1 LLFPLRKHRQN
12 FYKVLLY
19 CSIAEVF
26 YHLSLIKEKNMIL
39 FGESLNVISK
49 VIGKAYRERDPKPI
63 QEECLEQKK
72 LGMDYID
79 INLGPAKKDGHE
91 LMPWVCQVV
100 QEVVPDMP
108 LLLDTSNIAAI
119 EEGLKVLKP
128 ASKPHIVNSI
138 MARPERY
145 TVMLPIAAKYEAD
158 IVALM
163 WGPDGLPRDENERAA
178 LCVEL
183 LYAAN
188 EAGIPNEKIWVDGI
202 VTPVN
207 IQQTQCVSLL
217 NFQMMLEEIAPGS
230 MSTCGLSN
238 ISNGPPVHLRPI
250 LNNTYMI
257 MLERYGMKSVIA
269 DPLDSE
275 LIAVAKGK
283 RPDIVEVVH
292 QAMDGN
298 APELSS
304 LSKELADYVKT
315 VKVITGENLFS
326 DSYLDI

>member
-1 LLFPLRKHRQN
+1 
-12 FYKVLLY
+12 
-19 CSIAEVF
+19 
-26 YHLSLIKEKNMIL
+26 MIL

-63 QEECLEQKK
+63 QAEVLEQQK

-91 LMPWVCQVV
+91 LMPWVVQVV
-100 QEVVPDMP
+100 QEVVPNMP

-119 EEGLKVLKP
+119 EEGLKVIKP
-128 ASKPHIVNSI
+128 AAKPHIVNSI

-145 TVMLPIAAKYEAD
+145 TVMLPMAAKYNAD

-178 LCVEL
+178 LAVEL

-207 IQQTQCVSLL
+207 IQQAQCVSLMT
-217 NFQMMLEEIAPGS
+217 FQAMLEDIAPGA

-250 LNNTYMI
+250 LNTTYMI
-257 MLERYGMKSVIA
+257 MLGRNGMKSVIS
-269 DPLDSE
+269 DPLDTT
-275 LIAVAKGK
+275 LTAVAKGQ
-283 RPDIVEVVH
+283 RPDIVDVVY
-292 QAMDGN
+292 QAMDGT
-298 APELSS
+298 APSLSS

-315 VKVITGENLFS
+315 VRVITGESLFS
-326 DSYLDI
+326 DSYLEI

>member
-1 LLFPLRKHRQN
+1 LFFPLRKHRQN

>member
-1 LLFPLRKHRQN
+1 
-12 FYKVLLY
+12 
-19 CSIAEVF
+19 
-26 YHLSLIKEKNMIL
+26 MIL

-49 VIGKAYRERDPKPI
+49 VIGKAFKERDPKPI
-63 QEECLEQKK
+63 QEEVQDQIEKR
-72 LGMDYID
+72 MDYID

-100 QEVVPDMP
+100 QEVSGDIP

-145 TVMLPIAAKYEAD
+145 EAMLPMTAKYEAD
-158 IVALM
+158 FVALM

-207 IQQTQCVSLL
+207 IQQQQCMSLL
-217 NFQMMLEEIAPGS
+217 NFQMMPRGLYRLGHSLRCLILDGS
-230 MSTCGLSN
+230 
-238 ISNGPPVHLRPI
+238 
-250 LNNTYMI
+250 
-257 MLERYGMKSVIA
+257 
-269 DPLDSE
+269 
-275 LIAVAKGK
+275 
-283 RPDIVEVVH
+283 
-292 QAMDGN
+292 
-298 APELSS
+298 
-304 LSKELADYVKT
+304 
-315 VKVITGENLFS
+315 
-326 DSYLDI
+326 

>member
-1 LLFPLRKHRQN
+1 
-12 FYKVLLY
+12 
-19 CSIAEVF
+19 
-26 YHLSLIKEKNMIL
+26 MIL

-63 QEECLEQKK
+63 QEEVLEQQK

-79 INLGPAKKDGHE
+79 INLGPAKKDGQE
-91 LMPWVCQVV
+91 LMPWVVQVV
-100 QEVVPDMP
+100 QEAVPNMP

-119 EEGLKVLKP
+119 EEGLKVAKP

-145 TVMLPIAAKYEAD
+145 TVMLPMAAKYEAD

-178 LCVEL
+178 LAVEL
-183 LYAAN
+183 IYAAN

-207 IQQTQCVSLL
+207 IQQAQAVSLMT
-217 NFQMMLEEIAPGS
+217 FQMMLEDIAPGA

-250 LNNTYMI
+250 INTTYMI
-257 MLERYGMKSVIA
+257 MLGRNGMKSVIS
-269 DPLDSE
+269 DPLDTN
-275 LIAVAKGK
+275 LTAVAKGK
-283 RPDIVEVVH
+283 RQDIVDVVY
-292 QAMDGN
+292 QAMDGT
-298 APELSS
+298 APALSS
-304 LSKELADYVKT
+304 LPKELADYVKT
-315 VKVITGENLFS
+315 VRVITGENLFS
-326 DSYLDI
+326 DSYLEI

>member
-1 LLFPLRKHRQN
+1 LT
-12 FYKVLLY
+12 
-19 CSIAEVF
+19 
-26 YHLSLIKEKNMIL
+26 KEKNMIL
-39 FGESLNVISK
+39 FGESLNVIST

-63 QEECLEQKK
+63 QAECLEQQK

-91 LMPWVCQVV
+91 LMPWVVEVV
-100 QEVVPDMP
+100 QEVVPDIP
-108 LLLDTSNIAAI
+108 LLLDSSNIAAI
-119 EEGLKVLKP
+119 EAGLKVCKP
-128 ASKPHIVNSI
+128 ASKPHVVNSI

-145 TVMLPIAAKYEAD
+145 NEMLPMAAKYEAD

-178 LCVEL
+178 LAVEL

-207 IQQTQCVSLL
+207 IQQAQCVALMD
-217 NFQMMLEEIAPGS
+217 FQAMLEDIAPGS

-238 ISNGPPVHLRPI
+238 ISNGPPVQLRPI
-250 LNNTYMI
+250 LNTTYMI
-257 MLERYGMKSVIA
+257 MLERMGMKSVIS
-269 DPLDSE
+269 DPLDTT
-275 LIAVAKGK
+275 LTDVAKGK
-283 RPDIVEVVH
+283 RPDIVDVVH
-292 QAMDGN
+292 QTMDSN
-298 APELSS
+298 APDVSTLT
-304 LSKELADYVKT
+304 KELADYVKT

>member
-1 LLFPLRKHRQN
+1 
-12 FYKVLLY
+12 
-19 CSIAEVF
+19 
-26 YHLSLIKEKNMIL
+26 MIL
-39 FGESLNVISK
+39 HGESLNVISK
-49 VIGKAYRERDPKPI
+49 VIGKAYKERDPKPI
-63 QEECLEQKK
+63 QAEALEQEK

-91 LMPWVCQVV
+91 LMPWVVQVV
-100 QEVVPDMP
+100 QEVVPNMP

-119 EEGLKVLKP
+119 EEGLKVIKP

-145 TVMLPIAAKYEAD
+145 TVMLPMAAKYEAD

-178 LCVEL
+178 LAVEL

-207 IQQTQCVSLL
+207 IQQVQCVSLL
-217 NFQMMLEEIAPGS
+217 NFMMMLEDIAPGS
-230 MSTCGLSN
+230 KSTCGLSN

-250 LNNTYMI
+250 LNTTYMI
-257 MLERYGMKSVIA
+257 MLERYGMKAVIS
-269 DPLDSE
+269 DPLDTT
-275 LIAVAKGK
+275 LTAVAKGK

-292 QAMDGN
+292 QAMDST
-298 APELSS
+298 APSLSS
-304 LSKELADYVKT
+304 LSKELGDYVKT
-315 VKVITGENLFS
+315 VRVITGESLFS

>member
-1 LLFPLRKHRQN
+1 
-12 FYKVLLY
+12 
-19 CSIAEVF
+19 
-26 YHLSLIKEKNMIL
+26 
-39 FGESLNVISK
+39 
-49 VIGKAYRERDPKPI
+49 
-63 QEECLEQKK
+63 
-72 LGMDYID
+72 
-79 INLGPAKKDGHE
+79 
-91 LMPWVCQVV
+91 MPWVCRVV
-100 QEVVPDMP
+100 QEVVPEMP

-119 EEGLKVLKP
+119 EEGLKVLRP
-128 ASKPHIVNSI
+128 ARKPHIVNSI

-145 TVMLPIAAKYEAD
+145 TVMLPMAAKYEAD

-217 NFQMMLEEIAPGS
+217 NFQMMLEDMAPGA

-275 LIAVAKGK
+275 LIAVAKGQ
-283 RPDIVEVVH
+283 RPEIVNVVH
-292 QAMDGN
+292 QTMDGN
-298 APELSS
+298 APDLST
-304 LSKELADYVKT
+304 LPKNLADYVKT

-326 DSYLDI
+326 DSYLEI

>member
-1 LLFPLRKHRQN
+1 
-12 FYKVLLY
+12 
-19 CSIAEVF
+19 
-26 YHLSLIKEKNMIL
+26 MIL

-49 VIGKAYRERDPKPI
+49 VIGKAYRERDAKPI
-63 QEECLEQKK
+63 QAECLEQKK

-100 QEVVPDMP
+100 QEVVPEIP

-119 EEGLKVLKP
+119 EAGLKVLKP
-128 ASKPHIVNSI
+128 STKPHIVNSI

-145 TVMLPIAAKYEAD
+145 TEMLPIAAKFEAD

-217 NFQMMLEEIAPGS
+217 NFQMMLEDMAPGA

-250 LNNTYMI
+250 LNNTFMI

-269 DPLDSE
+269 DPLDTE
-275 LIAVAKGK
+275 LIEVAKGK
-283 RPDIVEVVH
+283 RPDIVEIVH
-292 QAMDGN
+292 QTMDGN

-304 LSKELADYVKT
+304 LSKEMADYVKT

-326 DSYLDI
+326 DSYLEI

>member
-1 LLFPLRKHRQN
+1 
-12 FYKVLLY
+12 
-19 CSIAEVF
+19 
-26 YHLSLIKEKNMIL
+26 MIL
-39 FGESLNVISK
+39 FGESLNVIST
-49 VIGKAYRERDPKPI
+49 VIGRAYKERDPKPI
-63 QEECLEQKK
+63 QAEALEQKEK
-72 LGMDYID
+72 GMDYID

-100 QEVVPDMP
+100 QEVVPEIP

-145 TVMLPIAAKYEAD
+145 TVMLPMAAKYEAD

-207 IQQTQCVSLL
+207 IQQVQCVSLL
-217 NFQMMLEEIAPGS
+217 NFQMMLEDIAPGAK
-230 MSTCGLSN
+230 STCGLSN

-250 LNNTYMI
+250 LNTTYMV
-257 MLERYGMKSVIA
+257 MLERYGMKAVIS
-269 DPLDSE
+269 DPLDTN
-275 LIAVAKGK
+275 LTAVAKGK

-292 QAMDGN
+292 QTMDGN
-298 APELSS
+298 APALSG
-304 LSKELADYVKT
+304 LSKELGDYVKT
-315 VKVITGENLFS
+315 VKVILGETLFS

>member
-1 LLFPLRKHRQN
+1 
-12 FYKVLLY
+12 
-19 CSIAEVF
+19 
-26 YHLSLIKEKNMIL
+26 MIL
-39 FGESLNVISK
+39 HGESLNVISK

-63 QEECLEQKK
+63 QAEVLEQKK

-91 LMPWVCQVV
+91 LMPWVVQVV

-119 EEGLKVLKP
+119 EEGLKVIKP
-128 ASKPHIVNSI
+128 ANKPHIVNSI

-145 TVMLPIAAKYEAD
+145 TVMLPMAAKYEAD

-178 LCVEL
+178 LAVEL

-207 IQQTQCVSLL
+207 IQQVQCVSLL
-217 NFQMMLEEIAPGS
+217 NFMMMLEDIAPGC

-250 LNNTYMI
+250 LNTTYMI
-257 MLERYGMKSVIA
+257 MLERYGMKAVIS
-269 DPLDSE
+269 DPLDTN
-275 LIAVAKGK
+275 LTAVAKGK

-298 APELSS
+298 APSLSS
-304 LSKELADYVKT
+304 LSKELGDYVKT
-315 VKVITGENLFS
+315 VRVITGESLFS
-326 DSYLDI
+326 DSYLEI